1 MHMEIDS
8 DAEMLPNFWDDGP
21 SLTPRVSGDLFVWR
35 LSQNSVLTQKL
46 SKHSKQSCQT
56 VGFGGQW
63 GLSHNQLFL
72 FSCTFPL
79 DNFCTLFHTKV
90 ISYQPL
96 ALHLNQIL
104 LKLIYQNRRNSSFFD
119 EGRRSDTT
127 AVDWS
132 PVELQGCLR
141 LEIFIIGCTKT
152 CLTPRNVTSSW
163 FQQHRE
169 SYRNSNICFTKQKQQ
184 QQYSTAAS
192 ANNKYRPW
200 FKCK

>member
-104 LKLIYQNRRNSSFFD
+104 LKLIYQNSRNSIFF
-119 EGRRSDTT
+119 
-127 AVDWS
+127 WW
-132 PVELQGCLR
+132 R
-141 LEIFIIGCTKT
+141 LKIRHNSCRLKSCSAAGMPS
-152 CLTPRNVTSSW
+152 PRNLY
-163 FQQHRE
+163 HRMYE
-169 SYRNSNICFTKQKQQ
+169 NMFDPKKCHVIMI
-184 QQYSTAAS
+184 STT
-192 ANNKYRPW
+192 PW
-200 FKCK
+200 IL